1 MIPAPHTYSEWVNV
15 LEVLRNK
22 TNDVDALEAMK
33 AGTIEWQSGVA
44 ERFSKKLIDAI
55 NVRMNTASDKF
66 QTDLSRA
73 RGQEGAIIQ
82 SVLALRREMSF
93 LLQAV
98 NLPAIPEDERQ
109 YYLNLVVEQANAIQ
123 ESLENSA
130 KNDRSGKLSSM
141 VRNHKVNSF

>member
-1 MIPAPHTYSEWVNV
+1 
-15 LEVLRNK
+15 
-22 TNDVDALEAMK
+22 
-33 AGTIEWQSGVA
+33 
-44 ERFSKKLIDAI
+44 
-55 NVRMNTASDKF
+55 
-66 QTDLSRA
+66 
-73 RGQEGAIIQ
+73 
-82 SVLALRREMSF
+82 MSF

>member
-15 LEVLRNK
+15 LEILRNK

-98 NLPAIPEDERQ
+98 NLPAIPEDKRQ
-109 YYLNLVVEQANAIQ
+109 YYLNLVVEQANAMQ

>member
-44 ERFSKKLIDAI
+44 ERFSKP
-55 NVRMNTASDKF
+55 
-66 QTDLSRA
+66 DLSRA